1 MKDTLARHCSCIQSN
16 MCMHTMH
23 SHLHVAFLNPSPV
36 ASRTPR
42 MGRHHAGLR
51 RAPELETSSV
61 GGPSYS
67 MHGYLRW
74 TQLVS
79 QQLM

>member
-23 SHLHVAFLNPSPV
+23 SHLHVAFLNPSPI

-42 MGRHHAGLR
+42 M
-51 RAPELETSSV
+51 
-61 GGPSYS
+61 
-67 MHGYLRW
+67 
-74 TQLVS
+74 
-79 QQLM
+79 